1 MRVTGYSSNY
11 NLSRAVVAT
20 SGMEEVVKCWSAQ
33 ARDKFGF
40 FVAAQPAVLP
50 DKEKEKSPSK
60 KRSSSRGSKRRSGSR
75 GSKRKEERRREDLA
89 VGGRAGEK
97 RREKSRERRAA
108 SPSTRRASPRRGV
121 SPALSRRGN
130 SPRRSPGRARSLAKE
145 RRGGSRGKDRNR
157 KEDREKDLRMKSPP
171 LILHPSDFVKI
182 ERFTYSK
189 LQMCLVSCL
198 VFGFQKHFE
207 LSIRNL
213 VYQGHL
219 I

>member
-1 MRVTGYSSNY
+1 MPVPIALNFLQLNVGVDG
-11 NLSRAVVAT
+11 VVEPE
-20 SGMEEVVKCWSAQ
+20 G
-33 ARDKFGF
+33 
-40 FVAAQPAVLP
+40 
-50 DKEKEKSPSK
+50 
-60 KRSSSRGSKRRSGSR
+60 
-75 GSKRKEERRREDLA
+75 
-89 VGGRAGEK
+89 VGGGGEIK
-97 RREKSRERRAA
+97 IYAFFSICFDILQVLSQRRDGAPAA
-108 SPSTRRASPRRGV
+108 RPGTDGA
-121 SPALSRRGN
+121 PAARPGTDQCIIKIKNVKKTNTLFKKLN
-130 SPRRSPGRARSLAKE
+130 S
-145 RRGGSRGKDRNR
+145 
-157 KEDREKDLRMKSPP
+157 

>member
-1 MRVTGYSSNY
+1 MPVPIALNFLQLNVGVHG
-11 NLSRAVVAT
+11 VVEPE
-20 SGMEEVVKCWSAQ
+20 G
-33 ARDKFGF
+33 
-40 FVAAQPAVLP
+40 
-50 DKEKEKSPSK
+50 
-60 KRSSSRGSKRRSGSR
+60 
-75 GSKRKEERRREDLA
+75 
-89 VGGRAGEK
+89 VGGGGEIMIYAFFSICFDILQVLSQ
-97 RREKSRERRAA
+97 RRDGAPAA
-108 SPSTRRASPRRGV
+108 RPGTDGA
-121 SPALSRRGN
+121 PAARPGTDQCIIKIKNVKKTNTLFKKLN
-130 SPRRSPGRARSLAKE
+130 S
-145 RRGGSRGKDRNR
+145 
-157 KEDREKDLRMKSPP
+157 

>member
-1 MRVTGYSSNY
+1 MPVPIALNFLQLNVGVNG
-11 NLSRAVVAT
+11 VVEPE
-20 SGMEEVVKCWSAQ
+20 G
-33 ARDKFGF
+33 
-40 FVAAQPAVLP
+40 
-50 DKEKEKSPSK
+50 
-60 KRSSSRGSKRRSGSR
+60 
-75 GSKRKEERRREDLA
+75 
-89 VGGRAGEK
+89 VGGGGEIMIYAFFSICFYILQVLSQ
-97 RREKSRERRAA
+97 RRDGAPAA
-108 SPSTRRASPRRGV
+108 RPGTDGA
-121 SPALSRRGN
+121 PAARPGTDQCIIKIKNVKKTNTLFKKLN
-130 SPRRSPGRARSLAKE
+130 S
-145 RRGGSRGKDRNR
+145 
-157 KEDREKDLRMKSPP
+157 

>member
-1 MRVTGYSSNY
+1 MPVPIALNFLQLNVGVHG
-11 NLSRAVVAT
+11 VVEPE
-20 SGMEEVVKCWSAQ
+20 G
-33 ARDKFGF
+33 
-40 FVAAQPAVLP
+40 
-50 DKEKEKSPSK
+50 
-60 KRSSSRGSKRRSGSR
+60 
-75 GSKRKEERRREDLA
+75 
-89 VGGRAGEK
+89 VGGGGEIMIYAFFSICFDILQVLSQ
-97 RREKSRERRAA
+97 RRDGAPAA
-108 SPSTRRASPRRGV
+108 RPGTDGA
-121 SPALSRRGN
+121 PAARPGTDQCIIKIKNVKKNNTLFKKLN
-130 SPRRSPGRARSLAKE
+130 S
-145 RRGGSRGKDRNR
+145 
-157 KEDREKDLRMKSPP
+157 

>member
-1 MRVTGYSSNY
+1 MPVPIALNFLQLNVGVNG
-11 NLSRAVVAT
+11 VVEPE
-20 SGMEEVVKCWSAQ
+20 G
-33 ARDKFGF
+33 
-40 FVAAQPAVLP
+40 
-50 DKEKEKSPSK
+50 
-60 KRSSSRGSKRRSGSR
+60 
-75 GSKRKEERRREDLA
+75 
-89 VGGRAGEK
+89 VGGGGEIMIYAFFSICFDILQVLSQ
-97 RREKSRERRAA
+97 RRDSAPAA
-108 SPSTRRASPRRGV
+108 RPGTDGA
-121 SPALSRRGN
+121 PAARPGTDQCIIKIKNVKKTNTLFKKLN
-130 SPRRSPGRARSLAKE
+130 S
-145 RRGGSRGKDRNR
+145 
-157 KEDREKDLRMKSPP
+157 

>member
-1 MRVTGYSSNY
+1 MPVPIALNFLQLNVGVDG
-11 NLSRAVVAT
+11 VVEPE
-20 SGMEEVVKCWSAQ
+20 G
-33 ARDKFGF
+33 
-40 FVAAQPAVLP
+40 
-50 DKEKEKSPSK
+50 
-60 KRSSSRGSKRRSGSR
+60 
-75 GSKRKEERRREDLA
+75 
-89 VGGRAGEK
+89 VGGGGEINIYAFFSICFYILQVLSQ
-97 RREKSRERRAA
+97 RRDGAPAA
-108 SPSTRRASPRRGV
+108 HPGTDQCIIKIKNV
-121 SPALSRRGN
+121 KKTNTLFKKLN
-130 SPRRSPGRARSLAKE
+130 S
-145 RRGGSRGKDRNR
+145 
-157 KEDREKDLRMKSPP
+157 

>member
-1 MRVTGYSSNY
+1 MPVPIALNFLQLNVGVHG
-11 NLSRAVVAT
+11 VVEPE
-20 SGMEEVVKCWSAQ
+20 G
-33 ARDKFGF
+33 
-40 FVAAQPAVLP
+40 
-50 DKEKEKSPSK
+50 
-60 KRSSSRGSKRRSGSR
+60 
-75 GSKRKEERRREDLA
+75 
-89 VGGRAGEK
+89 VGGGGEIK
-97 RREKSRERRAA
+97 IYAFFSICFYILQVLSQRRDGAPAA
-108 SPSTRRASPRRGV
+108 RPGTDGA
-121 SPALSRRGN
+121 PAARPGTDQCIIKIKNVKKTNTLFKKLN
-130 SPRRSPGRARSLAKE
+130 S
-145 RRGGSRGKDRNR
+145 
-157 KEDREKDLRMKSPP
+157 

>member
-1 MRVTGYSSNY
+1 MPVPIALNFLQLNVGVDG
-11 NLSRAVVAT
+11 VVEPE
-20 SGMEEVVKCWSAQ
+20 G
-33 ARDKFGF
+33 
-40 FVAAQPAVLP
+40 
-50 DKEKEKSPSK
+50 
-60 KRSSSRGSKRRSGSR
+60 
-75 GSKRKEERRREDLA
+75 
-89 VGGRAGEK
+89 VGGGGEIK
-97 RREKSRERRAA
+97 IYAFFSICFYILQVLSQRRDGAPAA
-108 SPSTRRASPRRGV
+108 RPGTDGA
-121 SPALSRRGN
+121 PAARPGTDQCIIKIKNVKKTNTLFKKLN
-130 SPRRSPGRARSLAKE
+130 S
-145 RRGGSRGKDRNR
+145 
-157 KEDREKDLRMKSPP
+157 

>member
-1 MRVTGYSSNY
+1 MPVPIALNFLQLNVGVHG
-11 NLSRAVVAT
+11 VVEPE
-20 SGMEEVVKCWSAQ
+20 G
-33 ARDKFGF
+33 
-40 FVAAQPAVLP
+40 
-50 DKEKEKSPSK
+50 
-60 KRSSSRGSKRRSGSR
+60 
-75 GSKRKEERRREDLA
+75 
-89 VGGRAGEK
+89 VGGGGEIMIYAFFSICFYILQVLSQ
-97 RREKSRERRAA
+97 RRDGAPAA
-108 SPSTRRASPRRGV
+108 RPGTDGA
-121 SPALSRRGN
+121 PAARPGTDQCIIKIKNVKKTNTLFKKLN
-130 SPRRSPGRARSLAKE
+130 S
-145 RRGGSRGKDRNR
+145 
-157 KEDREKDLRMKSPP
+157 

>member
-1 MRVTGYSSNY
+1 MPVPIALNFLQLNVGVDG
-11 NLSRAVVAT
+11 VVEPQ
-20 SGMEEVVKCWSAQ
+20 G
-33 ARDKFGF
+33 
-40 FVAAQPAVLP
+40 
-50 DKEKEKSPSK
+50 
-60 KRSSSRGSKRRSGSR
+60 
-75 GSKRKEERRREDLA
+75 
-89 VGGRAGEK
+89 VGGGGEIK
-97 RREKSRERRAA
+97 IYAFFSICFYILQVLSQRRDGAPAA
-108 SPSTRRASPRRGV
+108 RPGTDQCIIKIKNV
-121 SPALSRRGN
+121 KKTNTLFKKLN
-130 SPRRSPGRARSLAKE
+130 S
-145 RRGGSRGKDRNR
+145 
-157 KEDREKDLRMKSPP
+157 